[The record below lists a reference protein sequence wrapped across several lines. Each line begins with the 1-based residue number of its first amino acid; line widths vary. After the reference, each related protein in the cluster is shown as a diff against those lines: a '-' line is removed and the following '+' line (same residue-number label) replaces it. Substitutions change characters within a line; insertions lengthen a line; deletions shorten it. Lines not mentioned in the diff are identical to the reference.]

1 MVANAATTKDRI
13 VALLDELPD
22 EALAEVASF
31 IEFQRHRLRRQVDRA
46 VRPHPVKLEGLS
58 SGANISEEE
67 IADLRR
73 EMWGSIDR
81 KWSESL

>member
-1 MVANAATTKDRI
+1 MVAKEATAKERI
-13 VALLDELPD
+13 VALLDDLPA

-31 IEFQRHRLRRQVDRA
+31 IEFQRYKLRRRVDLA
-46 VRPHPVKLEGLS
+46 SRPRPVKLEGLS

-73 EMWGSIDR
+73 EMWGGIEDR
-81 KWSESL
+81 FA

>member
-22 EALAEVASF
+22 DALAEVASF
-31 IEFQRHRLRRQVDRA
+31 VEFQRYKLRRRVDRA
-46 VRPHPVKLEGLS
+46 SRPRPVKLEGLS

-73 EMWGSIDR
+73 EMWGGIEDR
-81 KWSESL
+81 FA